1 MLPTYKGERCPAIQ
15 LPWVELSQYGVPTKN
30 DFFKEDTQRYFMKL
44 PLGGE
49 KSEGLRQWFQKI
61 DAKLGSTAV
70 RKGLLG
76 DKAKHTYQ
84 PLLRAPSSEEGQSEK
99 LPYVKFKLQSLYPS
113 NEVTTGVVVQEPSGE
128 IRAVD
133 VSAIDEVVRWVPF
146 RSKVKCFIT
155 PSKLWCH
162 PGSLSDA
169 SYGIVFKCVNF
180 FSKLPERN
188 SGSLAIENV
197 AAHFAESET
206 ESETDM

>member
-1 MLPTYKGERCPAIQ
+1 M
-15 LPWVELSQYGVPTKN
+15 
-30 DFFKEDTQRYFMKL
+30 
-44 PLGGE
+44 
-49 KSEGLRQWFQKI
+49 
-61 DAKLGSTAV
+61 
-70 RKGLLG
+70 LG

-84 PLLRAPSSEEGQSEK
+84 PLLRAPGSEEEQSDK

-113 NEVTTGVVVQEPSGE
+113 NEVTTGIVVQEPSEE

-133 VSAIDEVVRWVPF
+133 ASAIDDVVRWVPF

-162 PGSLSDA
+162 PGSLSEA
-169 SYGIVFKCVNF
+169 SYGIVFKRVKF

-188 SGSLAIENV
+188 NSNLQIENV
-197 AAHFAESET
+197 AAHFAESES